1 MWLIAFP
8 YSYNRSTFFIHSYP
22 PYPIRITCNS
32 IPVCIYLYL
41 QYSSYLTPAFLLTPR
56 VKLSDVVVFCREI
69 FNRLLISLATLSETE
84 HCHLVYAGRHSTD
97 CSFLM
102 PDFLYLCS
110 SFLSQTEHCHRVFT
124 GRHSTA
130 CSSRWR
136 RRTLSSSSATSSP
149 LLSGLSWHPS
159 VVREKWDLQPDCRF
173 LVNSFFD
180 VHADDCNGWVA
191 VASCILF

>member
-1 MWLIAFP
+1 M
-8 YSYNRSTFFIHSYP
+8 
-22 PYPIRITCNS
+22 
-32 IPVCIYLYL
+32 
-41 QYSSYLTPAFLLTPR
+41 SSCF
-56 VKLSDVVVFCREI
+56 
-69 FNRLLISLATLSETE
+69 
-84 HCHLVYAGRHSTD
+84 AGRYLTD
-97 CSFLM
+97 CSSPLPLYLKLSIAILFMLGDIPPTAHFSWQSLWIWAIPLCLKLSIAIVFM
-102 PDFLYLCS
+102 PTAQCSSPMRDFLNLCS

>member
-1 MWLIAFP
+1 MTDSFSVFLQ
-8 YSYNRSTFFIHSYP
+8 STFFIHSYP

-97 CSFLM
+97 CSFLLAVSLNLSNTTVSETKHCHRLYADCSSPM

-159 VVREKWDLQPDCRF
+159 VVREK
-173 LVNSFFD
+173 
-180 VHADDCNGWVA
+180 
-191 VASCILF
+191 